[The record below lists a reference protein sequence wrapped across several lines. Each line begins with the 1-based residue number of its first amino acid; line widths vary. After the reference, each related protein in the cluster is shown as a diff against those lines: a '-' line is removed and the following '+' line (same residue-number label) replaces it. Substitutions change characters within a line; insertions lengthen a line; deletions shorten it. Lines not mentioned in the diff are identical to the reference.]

1 MSGPDVQLRR
11 LPYPYRAMLA
21 VCSDLDETPDR
32 QAYWEIARFLNT
44 TQDTPMGP
52 GVGLEVGNTI
62 YFDMPPD
69 QFAYW
74 NTDDAGRAMVRSL
87 IRSGHIDCL
96 HSFGDLATTRAHAA
110 RSLDELARH
119 DCYLKVWIDHAVA
132 PTNLDPDIMK
142 GHGDEPGHAAYHAD
156 LTTQYGVRFVW
167 RGRVTSV
174 VGQDVP
180 PRFGGLF
187 RASHP
192 VASLRT
198 LAKERVKHRLARQ
211 GNAKYAMHAPNRV
224 TRPVRLRD
232 GTPATEF
239 IRCNPHWGGVSSCD
253 TGREIGQVLTAGVL
267 RRLVE
272 REGVCILYTHL
283 GKVDDPRAP
292 FGPSAVAG
300 FRRLAEARD
309 RGEIFVCTTRRLLGY
324 LAARD
329 ALRFTARRDA
339 DTVIIEAEGD
349 WHAEPFACAGLSF
362 YVPQGV
368 DCRLLINGRSVEN
381 VRRNPADHTG
391 RGSVS
396 VPWPSL
402 EFPSL

>member
-1 MSGPDVQLRR
+1 
-11 LPYPYRAMLA
+11 
-21 VCSDLDETPDR
+21 
-32 QAYWEIARFLNT
+32 
-44 TQDTPMGP
+44 
-52 GVGLEVGNTI
+52 
-62 YFDMPPD
+62 
-69 QFAYW
+69 
-74 NTDDAGRAMVRSL
+74 
-87 IRSGHIDCL
+87 
-96 HSFGDLATTRAHAA
+96 
-110 RSLDELARH
+110 
-119 DCYLKVWIDHAVA
+119 
-132 PTNLDPDIMK
+132 
-142 GHGDEPGHAAYHAD
+142 
-156 LTTQYGVRFVW
+156 
-167 RGRVTSV
+167 
-174 VGQDVP
+174 
-180 PRFGGLF
+180 
-187 RASHP
+187 
-192 VASLRT
+192 
-198 LAKERVKHRLARQ
+198 
-211 GNAKYAMHAPNRV
+211 
-224 TRPVRLRD
+224 
-232 GTPATEF
+232 
-239 IRCNPHWGGVSSCD
+239 
-253 TGREIGQVLTAGVL
+253 
-267 RRLVE
+267 VE